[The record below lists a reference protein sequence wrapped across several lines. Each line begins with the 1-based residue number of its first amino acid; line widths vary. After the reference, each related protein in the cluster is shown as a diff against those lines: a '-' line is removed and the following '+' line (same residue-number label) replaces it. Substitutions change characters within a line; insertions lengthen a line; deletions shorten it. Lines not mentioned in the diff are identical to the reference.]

1 MNRATSGRSGALGDF
16 LSAIG
21 TWIDGPG
28 PLFRRLSRAVAS
40 AVERGALPQGSRVPS
55 ERDVAVALSIG
66 RGTAVAAYELLVA
79 DGLLE
84 RRRGSGTY
92 VSISD
97 QPLLP
102 PGREGSALV
111 HRLVERSEPRSVL
124 LDLSLSVLHDA
135 EGLPPVSVSTSD
147 LVGLLPATGYNPWG
161 LPELRRS
168 VAEHITWWGLDTSE
182 DQVIIT
188 TGAQQAISAAATCWV
203 RPGDTVVV
211 DDPTYPGSLA
221 SFVQAGARLEG
232 VPVDRYGVLPD
243 ALLASL
249 DRRPALVYLQTG
261 VHSPTGTVLSE
272 SRRRQLAG
280 ILSRYSVPVVEDLAL
295 CDLAWSI
302 MPRPLAAEVP
312 RASTVVVGSLS
323 KLFWGGIRVGF
334 VRAPEPLSLR
344 FARIKGTH
352 DLGTS
357 VVSQLL
363 AHRLLRSAP
372 PDQLRARQT
381 VQLRRRYEV
390 LAAALRR
397 QLPRWT
403 WREPSG
409 GLSIWVEIEGSG
421 EAFAQH
427 ATRYGVLVASPAA
440 LSLSP
445 GHANHLRLS
454 FSSPPD
460 QLEEA
465 VAQLHAAYRTWRS

>member
-1 MNRATSGRSGALGDF
+1 MNRATSARSGALGEF
-16 LSAIG
+16 VSAIG
-21 TWIDGPG
+21 TWVDGPG
-28 PLFRRLSRAVAS
+28 PLFRRLARAVGGAI
-40 AVERGALPQGSRVPS
+40 ERGALPQGSRVPS
-55 ERDVAVALSIG
+55 ERAVAAALSIG
-66 RGTAVAAYELLVA
+66 RGTAVAAYELLVS

-84 RRRGSGTY
+84 RRHGSGTY
-92 VSISD
+92 VSVSD

-102 PGREGSALV
+102 SGREGTALV
-111 HRLVERSEPRSVL
+111 HRLVERSDPRSAL

-135 EGLPPVSVSTSD
+135 VGLPAASVSTSD
-147 LVGLLPATGYNPWG
+147 LLGSLPATGYSPWG

-188 TGAQQAISAAATCWV
+188 TGAQQAISAAAACWV

-211 DDPTYPGSLA
+211 DDPTYPGALA
-221 SFVQAGARLEG
+221 SFAQAGARLEG
-232 VPVDRYGVLPD
+232 VPVDRYGPLPD
-243 ALLASL
+243 ALVASL

-261 VHSPTGTVLSE
+261 VHSPTGTLLSE
-272 SRRRQLAG
+272 PRRHRIATA
-280 ILSRYSVPVVEDLAL
+280 LSRYPVPVVEDLAL
-295 CDLAWSI
+295 CDLAWARP
-302 MPRPLAAEVP
+302 PRPLAADVP
-312 RASTVVVGSLS
+312 RASTAVVGSLS

-344 FARIKGTH
+344 FARVKATH
-352 DLGTS
+352 DLGS
-357 VVSQLL
+357 SAVSQVL
-363 AHRLLRSAP
+363 AHRLLRSGP
-372 PDQLRARQT
+372 PEQLRDRQT
-381 VQLRRRYEV
+381 VELRRRYEA

-409 GLSIWVEIEGSG
+409 GLSIWVDIAGPG

-427 ATRYGVLVASPAA
+427 AMRYGVAVASPVA

-445 GHANHLRLS
+445 EHGDHLRLS
-454 FSSPPD
+454 FAGPPD

-465 VAQLHAAYRTWRS
+465 VEHLAAAQRTWRA